1 MAKTTY
7 RKRVINGKEYYFYR
21 LRHKNLKSPKDL
33 YGSTVRELEEKIKG
47 IVYELDHGVL
57 NNKESFESFFKTWL
71 FEVNFINKKPSTKER
86 YEGLYRKYIKDSYI
100 SDINIKDITQTDI
113 QKYYNNLLKKGTSVS
128 TIKQLNKIIA
138 PSIRYAYNN
147 NLIIKDFTKG
157 IILPVEKEENKIKSL
172 DKINPFTFKEQ
183 QIFIKAIKGH
193 EYELLFLTAINT
205 GMRQGE
211 LLALTWN
218 DVDLINN
225 TISVNKTAKYIA
237 PVDEDGRGKGEM
249 TVQTPKTMSSIRTIP
264 IPVFLRDKLKQ
275 YKIEQSKNKLRLA
288 NIYNNKSL
296 VFCNTEGKYL
306 DSSRIRKVYKK
317 ILIDNDL
324 KVRKFHDLR
333 HTFATR
339 LFELGESPKKVQ
351 TILGH
356 SNISTT
362 LDIYTHVLEDTK
374 ESISSKLNDLY
385 ISMGVN

>member
-33 YGSTVRELEEKIKG
+33 YAKTVKELDSKIKG
-47 IVYELDHGVL
+47 ITFELDHGVL

-86 YEGLYRKYIKDSYI
+86 YEGLYRNYIKDSYI

-113 QKYYNNLLKKGTSVS
+113 QKYYNNLLKRGTSVS

-138 PSIRYAYNN
+138 PSLRYAYNN

-157 IILPVEKEENKIKSL
+157 IVLPVEKEENKINNL
-172 DKINPFTFKEQ
+172 EKINPFTLEEQ
-183 QIFIKAIKGH
+183 QKFIKVIKGH
-193 EYELLFLTAINT
+193 EYEMLFITALNT

-211 LLALTWN
+211 LLALTWS
-218 DVDLINN
+218 DVDLVNN
-225 TISVNKTAKYIA
+225 TISINKTAKYIA
-237 PVDEDGRGKGEM
+237 PVDEDGRGKGEILI
-249 TVQTPKTMSSIRTIP
+249 QTPKTMSSIRNIP
-264 IPVFLRDKLKQ
+264 IPVFLKDKLKQ
-275 YKIEQSKNKLRLA
+275 YKAEQSKNRIRLA
-288 NIYNNKSL
+288 NKYKNNSL
-296 VFCNTEGKYL
+296 VFCNSEGRYL
-306 DSSRIRKVYKK
+306 DSSRIRKVFKK
-317 ILIDNDL
+317 VLKDNEL
-324 KVRKFHDLR
+324 KARKFHDLR
-333 HTFATR
+333 HTYATR

-356 SNISTT
+356 SNIATT

-374 ESISSKLNDLY
+374 DSASSKLNDLY
-385 ISMGVN
+385 ISMGV

>member
-21 LRHKNLKSPKDL
+21 LRHKNLRSPKDL
-33 YGSTVRELEEKIKG
+33 YGSTVGELEGKIKE
-47 IVYELDHGVL
+47 ITYELDHGVL

-71 FEVNFINKKPSTKER
+71 FEVNFVNKKPSTKER
-86 YEGLYRKYIKDSYI
+86 YEGLYRNHIKDSYI
-100 SDINIKDITQTDI
+100 SDINIKDITQIDI
-113 QKYYNNLLKKGTSVS
+113 QKYYNNLLKKGISVS
-128 TIKQLNKIIA
+128 TINQLNKIIA
-138 PSIRYAYNN
+138 PSLRYAYNN

-157 IILPVEKEENKIKSL
+157 IILPVEKEENKINKI
-172 DKINPFTFKEQ
+172 DNINPFTFKEQ

-193 EYELLFLTAINT
+193 EYEMLFLTALNT

-237 PVDEDGRGKGEM
+237 PVDEDGRGKGEIII
-249 TVQTPKTMSSIRTIP
+249 QTPKTMSSIRTIP
-264 IPVFLRDKLKQ
+264 MPVFLRDKLKQ
-275 YKIEQSKNKLRLA
+275 YKIEQSKNRIRLA
-288 NIYNNKSL
+288 NMYNNKSL
-296 VFCNTEGKYL
+296 VFCNKEGKYL
-306 DSSRIRKVYKK
+306 DGSRIRKVYKK

>member
-21 LRHKNLKSPKDL
+21 LRHKNLRSPKDL

-47 IVYELDHGVL
+47 IIYELDHGVL
-57 NNKESFESFFKTWL
+57 NNKECFESFFKTWL

-113 QKYYNNLLKKGTSVS
+113 QRYYNNLLKKDTSVS

-157 IILPVEKEENKIKSL
+157 IILPAEKEENKIKNL
-172 DKINPFTFKEQ
+172 EKINPFTFKEQ

-193 EYELLFLTAINT
+193 EYEMLFLTAINT

-264 IPVFLRDKLKQ
+264 MPVFLRDKLKQ
-275 YKIEQSKNKLRLA
+275 YKIEQSKKRLRLA
-288 NIYNNKSL
+288 NMYNNKSL

>member
-7 RKRVINGKEYYFYR
+7 RKKTINGKEYYFYR
-21 LRHKNLKSPKDL
+21 LRHKNLRSPKDL
-33 YGSTVRELEEKIKG
+33 YGNTVKELEEKIKG
-47 IVYELDHGVL
+47 IIYELDHGVL
-57 NNKESFESFFKTWL
+57 NNKECFENFFKTWL
-71 FEVNFINKKPSTKER
+71 FEVNFVNKKPSTKER

-100 SDINIKDITQTDI
+100 SDINIKDITQIDI
-113 QKYYNNLLKKGTSVS
+113 QKYYNNLLKKGISVS

-138 PSIRYAYNN
+138 PSLRYAYNN

-172 DKINPFTFKEQ
+172 DKINPFTLKEQ

-193 EYELLFLTAINT
+193 EYEMLFLTAINT

-264 IPVFLRDKLKQ
+264 IPAFLKDKLKQ
-275 YKIEQSKNKLRLA
+275 YKIEQSKNRLKLA

-296 VFCNTEGKYL
+296 VFCNKEGKHL